1 VCKICKEHLTT
12 QASSLGK
19 TANSAIHHFDPSLDV
34 QEADDEDESSD
45 KDENSDNYENDHEQ
59 NDETKNARAIVD
71 LISQVN
77 AWCRFEGTQS

>member
-1 VCKICKEHLTT
+1 M
-12 QASSLGK
+12 
-19 TANSAIHHFDPSLDV
+19 DV